1 MMFDNNPDIRLA
13 LAATDRRSKPRI
25 RVRNDGECMV
35 PVAHGGWLVLNDI
48 QSAYQYLSAKR
59 FAYLLKKT
67 PAHNPQW

>member
-1 MMFDNNPDIRLA
+1 MTHDNDIDITHLITQ
-13 LAATDRRSKPRI
+13 TDRRSKPRI

-35 PVAHGGWLVLNDI
+35 PFAHGGWLVLDDI

-59 FAYLLKKT
+59 FAYLFKKT